1 MSDDGRPGRRSAP
14 VLLEVDPLVRPVRL
28 ETRQRHVGRRAAQL
42 RGWGTGIAELQARL
56 ADPIDARFVAA
67 REALEVLRLKVV
79 DSQSRLQALESAEFE
94 DWEASWIAVE
104 GEWRDL
110 AVDFKSVVGWV
121 RALSR
126 RS

>member
-14 VLLEVDPLVRPVRL
+14 VDLEVNLPPWGVRL

-42 RGWGTGIAELQARL
+42 RGWGAGIAELLTRV
-56 ADPIDARFVAA
+56 ADPKDKRHAA
-67 REALEVLRLKVV
+67 PREALEVLRLKLLA
-79 DSQSRLQALESAEFE
+79 SEARLQTLANAEFE
-94 DWEASWIAVE
+94 DWEAAKIAVE

>member
-1 MSDDGRPGRRSAP
+1 
-14 VLLEVDPLVRPVRL
+14 
-28 ETRQRHVGRRAAQL
+28 
-42 RGWGTGIAELQARL
+42 L

-94 DWEASWIAVE
+94 DWEASKIAVE